1 VIVIDSGSYAGGTIT
16 KSVKINVAAGIVA
29 FSGLPITVD
38 PGAAGTVVLRGL
50 TLKAASAG
58 SGAAITQASG
68 TLFVENVVADG
79 WYHGIYVSAGPVT
92 RLFVKGSVI
101 RNNTV
106 GLEVQSGSPVKTT
119 IDDSFFEN
127 NASVGLQLSSGIG
140 RVSDTV
146 VTASPTGV
154 AVQNPGTVFTL
165 QRCEVSGSGL
175 DAVIVDAGGAL
186 AVSDSTLTDSET
198 GLHNNGDGATLAT
211 FSNNVFRNNTFDI
224 VGTYT
229 PATLQ

>member
-1 VIVIDSGSYAGGTIT
+1 
-16 KSVKINVAAGIVA
+16 
-29 FSGLPITVD
+29 
-38 PGAAGTVVLRGL
+38 
-50 TLKAASAG
+50 
-58 SGAAITQASG
+58 
-68 TLFVENVVADG
+68 
-79 WYHGIYVSAGPVT
+79 
-92 RLFVKGSVI
+92 
-101 RNNTV
+101 
-106 GLEVQSGSPVKTT
+106 VKTT